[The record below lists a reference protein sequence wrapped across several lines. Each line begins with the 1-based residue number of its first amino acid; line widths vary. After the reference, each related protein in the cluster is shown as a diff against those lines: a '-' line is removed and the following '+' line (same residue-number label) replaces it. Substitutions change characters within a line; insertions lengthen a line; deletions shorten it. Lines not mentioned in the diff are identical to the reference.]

1 MSKLSEKN
9 YGIITAFDF
18 KRKRVKF
25 LYFVLILICLIIVII
40 SVLPPLWIML
50 SSFKSQEE
58 FFRQP
63 PTFFPQEFHIER
75 VIEGWNKLK
84 FIQYYKNSFIS
95 VAGSVVSAVVFN
107 GLLAYAISMLK
118 PKGSKVVYYLV
129 LLSLMVPATTNLV
142 PLFKNIVAL
151 HLTNHFTPLWLA
163 AGANAFYVILYVNFF
178 NAIPRSLI
186 EAARLDGC
194 SDLQIFFK
202 IVFPLSRPINMVVAM
217 YAINAAWSD
226 FLLPYLVLKKDASF
240 TVMVKLFVA
249 RQAGNMT
256 PDQLM
261 MGITF
266 AIIPPIILFM
276 IFQRYITSMSA
287 AGSIKE

>member
-1 MSKLSEKN
+1 MSKLREKN
-9 YGIITAFDF
+9 YGIITSFDF
-18 KRKRVKF
+18 KRKPVKF
-25 LYFVLILICLIIVII
+25 LYILLVLLCFLIIII

-63 PTFFPQEFHIER
+63 PTFLPKEFHFER
-75 VIEGWNKLK
+75 LVEGWKKLK

-107 GLLAYAISMLK
+107 GLLAYVISMLK
-118 PKGSKVVYYLV
+118 PKGSKIVYYMV

-151 HLTNHFTPLWLA
+151 KMTNQFTPLWLA

-202 IVFPLSRPINMVVAM
+202 IVVPLSRPINMVVAM

-226 FLLPYLVLKKDASF
+226 FLLPYLVLKKDSNF

-266 AIIPPIILFM
+266 AIIPPILLFM
-276 IFQRYITSMSA
+276 IFQKYITSMST